1 MEKIFILFSLLYFF
15 RVKSHK
21 YTFIYEKSYNIIQ
34 YIDPIFKI
42 KRILIKEDDLICFI
56 LYLSCKLGHMHGWPT
71 KRLAPHAWTTNL
83 SSCPPRSNNH
93 HGAQQLGL
101 NISEYMRYIKANLA
115 LSECN
120 ATGQGATEIVSS
132 AFIRQPTSRIANR
145 IEEENNK
152 NDRINKTESVIKL
165 SKIQLLYNRF
175 INRIISSSKILK
187 WNNSLLISEHII

>member
-1 MEKIFILFSLLYFF
+1 METIFILFSLLYFF

-56 LYLSCKLGHMHGWPT
+56 LYLSCKLGHMRGWPT
-71 KRLAPHAWTTNL
+71 NHHGQLIIMRGWPTNHHGESPHAWTTNL

-101 NISEYMRYIKANLA
+101 NISEYMRYISK
-115 LSECN
+115 
-120 ATGQGATEIVSS
+120 
-132 AFIRQPTSRIANR
+132 PT
-145 IEEENNK
+145 
-152 NDRINKTESVIKL
+152 
-165 SKIQLLYNRF
+165 
-175 INRIISSSKILK
+175 
-187 WNNSLLISEHII
+187 